1 LKFHTQSAEDLRIQ
15 GVKSPCPKSEAAPLN
30 RFYPKEIE
38 KIQQGKKAK
47 SNRSKGRIN
56 KMGAKQSFDAIIIGC
71 GIAGASLAYFLAE
84 RGMTDILIL
93 EREEQPGYHATGRAA
108 GVLVELDFVPSI
120 LELKI
125 LGGKFLRNPPDGF
138 SEYPLLRQS
147 GILIM
152 FKGQMWDSVQQMI
165 PGMRQAGV
173 VVEALSH
180 EEVMS
185 VIPVVCSKNFDG
197 AVLLSEDGHIDANQ
211 LLWSYIRNAR
221 RRGARLHLKDE
232 VHGIKLEQ
240 GRVSGVKT
248 AAGEYRS
255 PLVINASGAWAGNIR
270 KLMGQTPVQLTPLRR
285 TIITFAA
292 PEGMETKDWPL
303 AADLSHDL
311 YFSPESSG
319 MLASPM
325 DEDPMEPCDAHPDE
339 LVVAQTVERLKQF
352 TPHLAPRSIINKWAG
367 LRTFAPDHAM
377 VVGEDPVV
385 KGFFWLSGQGGSGIE
400 TSAAVGQ
407 IASDMIVDGH
417 TEIMDAS
424 RISPMRF
431 G

>member
-1 LKFHTQSAEDLRIQ
+1 MIH
-15 GVKSPCPKSEAAPLN
+15 
-30 RFYPKEIE
+30 
-38 KIQQGKKAK
+38 
-47 SNRSKGRIN
+47 
-56 KMGAKQSFDAIIIGC
+56 KMGFKSSFDAIIIGC

-120 LELKI
+120 LDLKI
-125 LGGKFLRNPPDGF
+125 LGGRFLRNPPDGF

-152 FKGQMWDSVQQMI
+152 FKGELWDSVQQMI
-165 PGMRQAGV
+165 PGLRQSGV
-173 VVEALSH
+173 VVNVLSR
-180 EEVMS
+180 EDVMS
-185 VIPVVCSKNFDG
+185 VIPVVNSNNFDG
-197 AVLLSEDGHIDANQ
+197 AVLLPEDGHIDANE
-211 LLWSYIRNAR
+211 LLWSYIRHAR
-221 RRGARLHLKDE
+221 RRGARLRLKEE
-232 VHGIKLEQ
+232 VTGIELEQ
-240 GRVSGVKT
+240 GRVSGVTT

-270 KLMGQTPVQLTPLRR
+270 KLMGQTPVQLTPYRR

-292 PEGMETKDWPL
+292 PEGIETKDWPL

-325 DEDPMEPCDAHPDE
+325 DEDPMEPCDARPDE
-339 LVVAQTVERLKQF
+339 LGVAQTVERLKQL
-352 TPHLAPRSIINKWAG
+352 TPRLAPKSIIDKWAG
-367 LRTFAPDHAM
+367 LRTFAPDQAM

-407 IASDMIVDGH
+407 IASDLIVDGH
-417 TEIMDAS
+417 TGIMDAS
-424 RISPMRF
+424 QISPMRF

>member
-1 LKFHTQSAEDLRIQ
+1 MA
-15 GVKSPCPKSEAAPLN
+15 
-30 RFYPKEIE
+30 
-38 KIQQGKKAK
+38 
-47 SNRSKGRIN
+47 
-56 KMGAKQSFDAIIIGC
+56 AKQNFDAIIIGC

-93 EREEQPGYHATGRAA
+93 EREEHPGYHATGRAA

-138 SEYPLLRQS
+138 SEYPLLKKS

-152 FKGQMWDSVQQMI
+152 FKGQLSVQQMI
-165 PGMRQAGV
+165 PGLRQAGV

-180 EEVMS
+180 EEAMS
-185 VIPVVCSKNFDG
+185 VIPVVVSNNFDG
-197 AVLLSEDGHIDANQ
+197 AVLLSEDGHIDANE

-221 RRGARLHLKDE
+221 RRGARLNLKDE
-232 VHGIKLEQ
+232 VHGLKLEQ

-255 PLVINASGAWAGNIR
+255 PLLINASGAWAGHIR
-270 KLMGQTPVQLTPLRR
+270 RLMGQTTVQLTPYRR

-292 PEGMETKDWPL
+292 PKGMETKHWPL

-325 DEDPMEPCDAHPDE
+325 DADPMEPCDARPDE
-339 LVVAQTVERLKQF
+339 LVVAQTVERLKQI
-352 TPHLAPRSIINKWAG
+352 TPRLAPRSIIRQWAG
-367 LRTFAPDHAM
+367 LRTFTPDQAM

-407 IASDMIVDGH
+407 IASDLIVDGH
-417 TEIMDAS
+417 TEIMDVS
-424 RISPMRF
+424 QISPMRF

>member
-1 LKFHTQSAEDLRIQ
+1 M
-15 GVKSPCPKSEAAPLN
+15 GSES
-30 RFYPKEIE
+30 
-38 KIQQGKKAK
+38 G
-47 SNRSKGRIN
+47 
-56 KMGAKQSFDAIIIGC
+56 FDAIIIGC
-71 GIAGASLAYFLAE
+71 GIAIAGASLAYFLAE

-138 SEYPLLRQS
+138 SEYPLLRRS

-152 FKGQMWDSVQQMI
+152 FKGELWDSVQQMI
-165 PGMRQAGV
+165 PDLKQAGV
-173 VVEALSH
+173 VVNVLSQ
-180 EEVMS
+180 EEVTPI
-185 VIPVVCSKNFDG
+185 IPVVSPENFDG
-197 AVLLSEDGHIDANQ
+197 AVLLPEDGHIDANE
-211 LLWSYIRNAR
+211 LLWSYIRQAR
-221 RRGARLHLKDE
+221 RRGARLHLKE
-232 VHGIKLEQ
+232 AVLGIKVES
-240 GRVSGVKT
+240 GRVSGVNT
-248 AAGEYRS
+248 AAGEYYSRR
-255 PLVINASGAWAGNIR
+255 VINASGAWAGNIR
-270 KLMGQTPVQLTPLRR
+270 KLIGQTPVRLTPYRR

-303 AADLSHDL
+303 AADLTHEL

-325 DEDPMEPCDAHPDE
+325 DEDPMEPCDARPDE
-339 LVVAQTVERLKQF
+339 LVVAQTVERLKQL
-352 TPHLAPRSIINKWAG
+352 TPGLAPKSIIHKWAG
-367 LRTFAPDHAM
+367 LRTFAPDQAM

-407 IASDMIVDGH
+407 IASDLIVDGH
-417 TEIMDAS
+417 TEVMDIKP
-424 RISPMRF
+424 ISSMRF
-431 G
+431 GET